1 MLDFASELWKFL
13 RVRKKFWLMPVI
25 VILCGIGG
33 EETIPADGAHY
44 TDSVHFTDAG
54 SVAMAH
60 RVGAALPLVG
70 GFSGPGCKLDW
81 AVRSGEVVASRRCLL
96 DPKNGNKWSE

>member
-33 EETIPADGAHY
+33 LLVLAEGSAIAAFIY
-44 TDSVHFTDAG
+44 TLF
-54 SVAMAH
+54 
-60 RVGAALPLVG
+60 
-70 GFSGPGCKLDW
+70 
-81 AVRSGEVVASRRCLL
+81 
-96 DPKNGNKWSE
+96 